1 MSGSPPEQV
10 RNRR

>member
-1 MSGSPPEQV
+1 MSGSPPERV